1 MASIA
6 VTVEQPTTIEMSP
19 WLKTLSLALE
29 YHRTLVEFQ
38 DPITY
43 IFKIEKEASQYG
55 VCNIVP
61 PDSALPKKIVIAN
74 LNRSLVA
81 RSTIL
86 SPNSAPIFTTRQQ
99 QQIEFCPWKHWPIQT
114 LVWQSNKNYTLP
126 QFEAK
131 AKAFEKGYLK
141 KTPKKVRVDVE
152 TLYWKARGSGTWSE
166 IANVRVELG
175 GRKGGREGGVC

>member
-6 VTVEQPTTIEMSP
+6 VTVEQLTTIEVSP
-19 WLKTLSLALE
+19 WLKTLPLALE

-55 VCNIVP
+55 ICNIVP
-61 PDSALPKKIVIAN
+61 PDSALPKKTVIAN
-74 LNRSLVA
+74 LNRSLVV
-81 RSTIL
+81 
-86 SPNSAPIFTTRQQ
+86 SPNSAPIFTTGQQ
-99 QQIEFCPWKHWPIQT
+99 QQIRFCPQKHWPIQT

-141 KTPKKVRVDVE
+141 QTPKKVRVDVE

-166 IANVRVELG
+166 IAKVRVELG
-175 GRKGGREGGVC
+175 GSKGGRKGGVC